1 MSVIVFHSGFIKI
14 IKINVVYCA
23 IVCIFVVQSSNTLMA
38 EKRITIKDIAKE
50 LGVTASTVSRAL
62 AGNRRISPATRN
74 RVTEAAAAMG
84 YEPNI
89 IASSLRKGKSD
100 LIGMIVPGIN
110 RSYFSKVISGVE
122 EILNP
127 AGLNLI
133 ISQTH
138 ENYENEKRAVQALL
152 RNRVGGIIISLS
164 VQTKEFGHLS
174 DIVKQGVPMI
184 QFDRICKDIDGTKI
198 VNDNYMGAYLAVKHL
213 LKSGYR
219 RIAHF
224 TGSLRLNVYLE
235 RLNGYK
241 SALDEAGIEYDE
253 RLVFEN
259 SITRET
265 GRQNIDIAIK
275 ELEADALF
283 SSGDFSALGALDKLK
298 ELNVK
303 IPDDF
308 GVVGFA
314 NEPFSELMH
323 PTLSS
328 VEQNPHVMGNRIA
341 QSVIK
346 TIKGE
351 KDIENVTIPV
361 RLIVR
366 ESSSVRAELNI

>member
-1 MSVIVFHSGFIKI
+1 MV
-14 IKINVVYCA
+14 
-23 IVCIFVVQSSNTLMA
+23 

-62 AGNRRISPATRN
+62 AGNTRISLSTRN

-152 RNRVGGIIISLS
+152 RNRVGGIIMSLS
-164 VQTKEFGHLS
+164 VQTKIFGHLG

-184 QFDRICKDIDGTKI
+184 QFDRICKDIEGTKV

-213 LKSGYR
+213 LKNGYQ

-224 TGSLRLNVYLE
+224 SGSLRLNVYLE
-235 RLNGYK
+235 RLKGYR

-253 RLVFEN
+253 NLVFEN

-265 GRQNIDIAIK
+265 GSANIAIAIK
-275 ELEADALF
+275 EMGADALF
-283 SSGDFSALGALDKLK
+283 SSSDYSALGALDKLK

-303 IPDDF
+303 VPEDF

-328 VEQNPHVMGNRIA
+328 VEQNPHEMGNRIA

-346 TIKGE
+346 AIKGE
-351 KDIENVTIPV
+351 KDIENVIIPV

-366 ESSSVRAELNI
+366 ESSSVKVELNI